1 MIKIG
6 SFGITIQKEINSTP
20 ASWVNPGPYQRFCIT
35 SSVNA
40 HLARANVDQY
50 AANPDFAAGQT
61 DFYLLS
67 GLPVEVI
74 LLPGEVLSWVVD
86 SADIDGTLWL
96 TPASQTN

>member
-1 MIKIG
+1 MIRIG
-6 SFGITIQKEINSTP
+6 SFGTTIQKSVTSTPTSWQNST
-20 ASWVNPGPYQRFCIT
+20 AYQRFCVQAD
-35 SSVNA
+35 VNT
-40 HLARANVDQY
+40 HLARATIDQY
-50 AANPDFAAGQT
+50 ANNPDFAAGQT